1 MPSMS
6 TSNKVRLFAFVVILA
21 AVLTAI
27 WHFTFIGYCKG
38 SNFCLLL
45 TLVVGAFSFDL
56 IRYFEEY
63 LTATPNK
70 PRTKAKLIANIIT
83 KGLFI
88 YMMLF
93 TSSTFSA
100 MDVVIKHPTFTYE
113 LATFFTWFI
122 LFDYSQSFIEKRFP
136 KKAAQ
141 N

>member
-45 TLVVGAFSFDL
+45 TLVVGAF
-56 IRYFEEY
+56 
-63 LTATPNK
+63 NK